1 VGRFGQI
8 CIIQTKKAAIAIR
21 KLPLKPVI
29 LNKQSVDS
37 RKMYLFISKNV
48 ISCWAG
54 ESLTGLLMIFK
65 DHSPDHTKPA
75 KK

>member
-1 VGRFGQI
+1 MGRFGQI

-37 RKMYLFISKNV
+37 RKIQF
-48 ISCWAG
+48 
-54 ESLTGLLMIFK
+54 SLLTFGFVVAVTLGNNLRLLQIK
-65 DHSPDHTKPA
+65 II
-75 KK
+75 